1 MEVLEFGWMMENI
14 EGIEMGKRRDDE
26 MEYNILFI
34 RRSLDDK

>member
-14 EGIEMGKRRDDE
+14 EGIEMGKRRDE